1 MVIKPTVSSLIPA
14 KLSGHSSV
22 QKKHI
27 RIRLRGGRHLRLYR
41 GHYIQITKHG
51 TWVEAAIYTQSGK
64 MVDPIG
70 SGTYGPGV
78 YNALFRRGIAIIDA
92 MHGD

>member
-1 MVIKPTVSSLIPA
+1 MVASLVPGKTSRKARGMSIK
-14 KLSGHSSV
+14 
-22 QKKHI
+22 
-27 RIRLRGGRHLRLYR
+27 LRLYR

>member
-1 MVIKPTVSSLIPA
+1 MAIKPTVSSLIPA

-22 QKKHI
+22 QKKH
-27 RIRLRGGRHLRLYR
+27 RLYR

-51 TWVEAAIYTQSGK
+51 TWVEADIYTQSGK

-70 SGTYGPGV
+70 SGTDGPGV